1 MISETNKK
9 RRILY
14 PVAFLLPLLIAT
26 TACICM
32 GITPF
37 GDRAWIKWD
46 LEIQYIDYFG
56 WLHSVMHGNSS
67 IAYSFSKSLGGATI
81 ALYAYYLASPVN
93 LLVYFFDLS
102 HLTEFVTLALLL
114 KIALSGLTSYL
125 YLSIRFQKK
134 KVSYLLLSTSYA
146 LMEYVV
152 AYASNMMFLDGVI
165 MLPLVALGVYKLEQS
180 FLTGIPG
187 TWYVHSL

>member
-32 GITPF
+32 EITPF

-93 LLVYFFDLS
+93 AIFNKS
-102 HLTEFVTLALLL
+102 AKVTN
-114 KIALSGLTSYL
+114 SV
-125 YLSIRFQKK
+125 R
-134 KVSYLLLSTSYA
+134 
-146 LMEYVV
+146 
-152 AYASNMMFLDGVI
+152 
-165 MLPLVALGVYKLEQS
+165 
-180 FLTGIPG
+180 
-187 TWYVHSL
+187 

>member
-56 WLHSVMHGNSS
+56 YIRRRSSRGSSVAGNRQ
-67 IAYSFSKSLGGATI
+67 
-81 ALYAYYLASPVN
+81 PQ
-93 LLVYFFDLS
+93 D
-102 HLTEFVTLALLL
+102 
-114 KIALSGLTSYL
+114 
-125 YLSIRFQKK
+125 
-134 KVSYLLLSTSYA
+134 
-146 LMEYVV
+146 
-152 AYASNMMFLDGVI
+152 
-165 MLPLVALGVYKLEQS
+165 
-180 FLTGIPG
+180 
-187 TWYVHSL
+187 